1 MAAARSVNLRLC
13 FIARINSVIASPARP
28 ATIVPP
34 TRIKEHGDVEFRV
47 QFLDALNLTNFFLAN
62 AATSASF
69 GQTRTAFVALLLNRG
84 LAPTCFQRCP
94 RI

>member
-1 MAAARSVNLRLC
+1 MFHREDQLRDR
-13 FIARINSVIASPARP
+13 FAGTP

-69 GQTRTAFVALLLNRG
+69 GQTRTAFRDFSGSADPGSRMIEFAL
-84 LAPTCFQRCP
+84 
-94 RI
+94 RINF